1 MSVTAQRSGVF
12 VSLDDASYLADLL
25 AHLCATTRPSPQLS
39 RLARLLRVSCDSL
52 TPAQGK
58 HLRGLE
64 SQCDAGQAAAYDLVD
79 VKEAAGILG
88 CSPANVRDLIARGRL
103 AGHRA
108 GRNWLLPARVVVERA
123 ERRAARHAG

>member
-1 MSVTAQRSGVF
+1 M
-12 VSLDDASYLADLL
+12 
-25 AHLCATTRPSPQLS
+25 
-39 RLARLLRVSCDSL
+39 
-52 TPAQGK
+52 
-58 HLRGLE
+58 E